1 MRARSRDISNCSTG
15 SARLV
20 NNWFN
25 CPLLPSYLFVYF
37 YQVTYISFFWRGST
51 STQINTNLTKKINPS
66 NWSEMDQKS
75 KIQESWAR
83 RALALIATACSLAGT
98 EVKGWLPG
106 FFRSFWL
113 VERRQPFP
121 RLSQSGRGTSDQQR
135 EPFGAAKVRSRFFSA
150 ACALW
155 PTIQPVRSV
164 LLRKL
169 IKSKKNIFWNW
180 KKWVATEILKL

>member
-1 MRARSRDISNCSTG
+1 M
-15 SARLV
+15 
-20 NNWFN
+20 
-25 CPLLPSYLFVYF
+25 
-37 YQVTYISFFWRGST
+37 
-51 STQINTNLTKKINPS
+51 NTNLTKKINPS

-83 RALALIATACSLAGT
+83 RALALFATACSLAGT

-164 LLRKL
+164 LLKKL
-169 IKSKKNIFWNW
+169 IKSKK
-180 KKWVATEILKL
+180 EYLLKLKEMGTNRNIETHISLLLTFYVKSQQQREVFCAMNYTVALYKD